1 MPAVTFKRYFFIWDW
16 SKSSPDDTD
25 MSDLEVLLERRFPGV
40 CGRLGLALDLER
52 LRDRDLNRDAAI
64 VCI

>member
-1 MPAVTFKRYFFIWDW
+1 
-16 SKSSPDDTD
+16 